1 MRMHLGAW
9 KGKFNRTFRCESGG
23 TGGAKCNGTE
33 AGVCQKSR
41 AERFFPTVGGELRSF
56 RLSVVVAIEATP
68 SCIDHGVRAILEALG
83 RQIKEVIHYP
93 VVKSSLCWT

>member
-1 MRMHLGAW
+1 MNQGALA
-9 KGKFNRTFRCESGG
+9 GPSRSR
-23 TGGAKCNGTE
+23 KCNGTE

-68 SCIDHGVRAILEALG
+68 SCIDHGVRAIEALG
-83 RQIKEVIHYP
+83 RQIKEVIHYGSQ
-93 VVKSSLCWT
+93 VKSLLDLT

>member
-1 MRMHLGAW
+1 MNWPGGKMRMHLGAR
-9 KGKFNRTFRCESGG
+9 GRESSTAHRCESGG

-83 RQIKEVIHYP
+83 RQIKEVIH
-93 VVKSSLCWT
+93 